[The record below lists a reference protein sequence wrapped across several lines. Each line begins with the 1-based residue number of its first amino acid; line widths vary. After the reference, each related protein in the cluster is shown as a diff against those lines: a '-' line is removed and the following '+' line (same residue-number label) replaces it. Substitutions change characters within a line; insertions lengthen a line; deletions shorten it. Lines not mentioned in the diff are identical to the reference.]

1 VVIEYI
7 TEQWALYTVTLVLAV
22 TAVRLGMDSVPA
34 VHIMNWASAAREG
47 CWGDASICIWTHAM
61 AKCGASPHKPH
72 TVWQGGRATAVVR
85 MRAPAFAQG
94 RRPAEVA
101 EFMTNCQTEV
111 TSPPIHTG
119 TALRR

>member
-1 VVIEYI
+1 
-7 TEQWALYTVTLVLAV
+7 
-22 TAVRLGMDSVPA
+22 MDSVPA

-101 EFMTNCQTEV
+101 EFMELGHLGWAAAQDIGV
-111 TSPPIHTG
+111 TRQAFQLSNIVNLMIAWCRSDRSDT
-119 TALRR
+119 

>member
-1 VVIEYI
+1 
-7 TEQWALYTVTLVLAV
+7 
-22 TAVRLGMDSVPA
+22 MDSVPA

-101 EFMTNCQTEV
+101 EFHELGHLGWAAAV
-111 TSPPIHTG
+111 TTF
-119 TALRR
+119 TAYHFFRLSELNSDSQSFNS